1 MTIKI
6 IKLEDTDNSLLEKF
20 KSEEWPDADQE
31 HYGNQE
37 INFSKNFYTLVAKD
51 ENKILAYISFFV
63 ELGVAQIDSLI
74 VGKKSR
80 RNGLAKRLINEV
92 EARVKLSGVHK
103 IRLETGVDWKARFLY
118 EKLGYNTRAILP
130 NYYVNKDFVLMD
142 KDI

>member
-6 IKLEDTDNSLLEKF
+6 IKLEEVDNSLLEIF
-20 KSEEWPDADQE
+20 KSKEWPNADRE

-51 ENKILAYISFFV
+51 KDAILAYISFFV

-74 VGKKSR
+74 VGKKFR
-80 RNGLAKRLINEV
+80 RNGLAKKLINEV
-92 EARVKLSGVHK
+92 EAQVKLLGVHK
-103 IRLETGVDWKARFLY
+103 IRIETGVDWKARFLY

-130 NYYVNKDFVLMD
+130 NYYVNRDFVLMD